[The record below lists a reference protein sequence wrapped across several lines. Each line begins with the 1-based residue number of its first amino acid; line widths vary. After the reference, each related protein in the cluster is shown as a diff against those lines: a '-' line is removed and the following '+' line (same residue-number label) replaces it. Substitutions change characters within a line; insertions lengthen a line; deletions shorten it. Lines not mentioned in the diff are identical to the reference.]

1 MAETKLQDYTV
12 QEKLNK
18 MDADI
23 ITVRGLLYDSGYADG
38 DIMMLPIE
46 IPNCVS
52 VNGGTA
58 LLHSVTTVA
67 SNVALANEVAS
78 GDGTNAQGPMT
89 LIFQS
94 KGDMPDDN
102 NTEELSDPVS
112 SMTNFARADAE
123 SVCGIIQM
131 TSPFDVGKLCIQ
143 QKINCGLMLQ
153 AEPNSKSLWVW
164 AMANNNDNYT
174 GATLSIR
181 VGVIKD

>member
-1 MAETKLQDYTV
+1 MAETKLQDFTV

-23 ITVRGLLYDSGYADG
+23 ITVQGTLYNANYADG

-58 LLHSVTTVA
+58 LLHSVITVA
-67 SNVALANEVAS
+67 TDNADDAS
-78 GDGTNAQGPMT
+78 GDGSNAQGPIT

-94 KGDMPDDN
+94 KGDMPDGN
-102 NTEELSDPVS
+102 NTEELSDAVS
-112 SMTNFARADAE
+112 SMTNFVRADAE

-164 AMANNNDNYT
+164 AMANSTNSYA